1 MSLGK
6 GLISRAGELELGV
19 GLLGPSETRY
29 EAGQFATADLRA
41 MRVALMH
48 ATKELCGADPLSAGR
63 EAASWCRRASARC
76 RPFALTS
83 KAT

>member
-48 ATKELCGADPLSAGR
+48 ATKELCGADPLSAGQR
-63 EAASWCRRASARC
+63 SRQLVPAGVRALPPLRSDE
-76 RPFALTS
+76 
-83 KAT
+83 